1 MGKLTVEAEIIAVEE
16 REGGAA
22 IVFQSKRQVK
32 PFVINLKGDEKLKS
46 GDRVIVEVSSK
57 PKRKRASKST
67 EV

>member
-1 MGKLTVEAEIIAVEE
+1 MGKFTVEAEIVFIEK

-22 IVFQSKRQVK
+22 IVFQSKRQIK
-32 PFVINLKGDEKLKS
+32 RFAINLEGDEKLKV

-57 PKRKRASKST
+57 PKRKRAKKS